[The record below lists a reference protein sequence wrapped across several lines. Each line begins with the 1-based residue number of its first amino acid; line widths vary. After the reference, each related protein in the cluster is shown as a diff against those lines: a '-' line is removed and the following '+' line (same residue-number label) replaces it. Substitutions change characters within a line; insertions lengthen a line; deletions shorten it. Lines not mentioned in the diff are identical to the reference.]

1 MYIILNYRGTKEYA
15 EKSEVRKRVSFP
27 RQSSH
32 LCLPAKTRLLSMETE
47 GLKQDCLP
55 WKQRG
60 SATLCFRVCIFGG
73 RGDLWTQDRR
83 VQHVY
88 DKTQH
93 AFWRTR
99 SFLKTGDTT
108 WTPCGAVNRKGMASG
123 SSQAACTSQFWHHSS
138 WETSLNLWT
147 AAFLAM
153 K

>member
-15 EKSEVRKRVSFP
+15 EKSEVRGKRVSFP

-32 LCLPAKTRLLSMETE
+32 LCLPRLKQDCSLHGNRGAKTRLLAMETE
-47 GLKQDCLP
+47 GLSHTLLQGL
-55 WKQRG
+55 RFLG
-60 SATLCFRVCIFGG
+60 VEATCE
-73 RGDLWTQDRR
+73 QDRR
-83 VQHVY
+83 VQHVS

-123 SSQAACTSQFWHHSS
+123 SSQARLHKPVL
-138 WETSLNLWT
+138 TSLILGNIT
-147 AAFLAM
+147 
-153 K
+153 